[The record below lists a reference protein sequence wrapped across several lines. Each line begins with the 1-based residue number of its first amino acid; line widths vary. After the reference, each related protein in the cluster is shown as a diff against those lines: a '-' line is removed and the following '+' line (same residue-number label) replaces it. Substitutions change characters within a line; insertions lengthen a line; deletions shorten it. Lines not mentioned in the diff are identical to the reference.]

1 MSKPSDDSSQATQHQ
16 SDADASSTATLL
28 VPAHPSYLSLIG
40 TMVKW
45 FGHPAGLSKEQTGE
59 LEVAVDEACTN
70 VIRHAFPEGAKG
82 EITIVCSPVADGLLV
97 RILDQGKLFD
107 PQQGSKI
114 AMAKRTQD
122 PASGGM
128 GLSLI
133 RQLVDKVQ
141 YQWDER
147 EGNQLTLIKHKNKK

>member
-1 MSKPSDDSSQATQHQ
+1 MGKPSDNSSQVPQHQ
-16 SDADASSTATLL
+16 PDADAPSTATLL

-45 FGHPAGLSKEQTGE
+45 FGRAAGLSKEQTGE

-97 RILDQGKLFD
+97 RILDQGNPFD
-107 PQQGSKI
+107 PQQGNKI
-114 AMAKRTQD
+114 AMAKRSQD
-122 PASGGM
+122 PASGGI

-133 RQLVDKVQ
+133 RQLVDRFQ
-141 YQWDER
+141 YHWDER
-147 EGNQLTLIKHKNKK
+147 EGNQLALIKRKNGK